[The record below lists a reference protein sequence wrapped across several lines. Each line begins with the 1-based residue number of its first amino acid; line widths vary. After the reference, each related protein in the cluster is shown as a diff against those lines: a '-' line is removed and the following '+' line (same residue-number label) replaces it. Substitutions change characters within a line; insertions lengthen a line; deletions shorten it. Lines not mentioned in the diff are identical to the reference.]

1 MIVYV
6 ESNFVLELAF
16 LQEEHEGCLE
26 LLSLSE
32 SGDICLVLPAFS
44 IGEPYEAWV
53 RRSKQR
59 RDLHEQL
66 ITAIREL
73 SRSRPYQGS
82 SDEFQELTNL
92 LRRSGEE
99 EKLRLDNTLER
110 ILQTVEVIPIGL
122 SIIRAAITFQKSLE
136 LSPQDSIV
144 YASILNHLATA
155 SEELRCFINKDS
167 KDFANPDIENEL
179 MAYNCQLLTKFA
191 DGLGYVRSKL

>member
-16 LQEEHEGCLE
+16 LQEEHESCLE

-59 RDLHEQL
+59 LELGRQL
-66 ITAIREL
+66 KIAIDEL

-82 SDEFQELTNL
+82 SDEFQGLTDL
-92 LRRSGEE
+92 LFRSGEE
-99 EKLRLDNTLER
+99 EKLRLDDILER
-110 ILQTVEVIPIGL
+110 ILQTVEVVSIGL
-122 SIIRAAITFQKSLE
+122 STIRAAITFQKSLD

-144 YASILNHLATA
+144 YASILDHLTTA
-155 SEELRCFINKDS
+155 PKKLRCFITKNS
-167 KDFANPDIENEL
+167 KDFANPDIETEL
-179 MAYNCQLLTKFA
+179 TKHNCQLLTKFA
-191 DGLGYVRSKL
+191 NGLGYVRSQL

>member
-16 LQEEHEGCLE
+16 LQEEHESCLE

-99 EKLRLDNTLER
+99 EKIRLDDILEI

-144 YASILNHLATA
+144 YASILDHLATA
-155 SEELRCFINKDS
+155 SEDHSCFITKTS

-179 MAYNCQLLTKFA
+179 TAYNCRLLTKFA
-191 DGLGYVRSKL
+191 DGLGYVRSQL

>member
-16 LQEEHEGCLE
+16 LQEEHESCLE

-32 SGDICLVLPAFS
+32 SGDICLMLPAFS

-66 ITAIREL
+66 ITAIHEL

-179 MAYNCQLLTKFA
+179 TAYNCQLLTKFA
-191 DGLGYVRSKL
+191 DGLGYVRSRL